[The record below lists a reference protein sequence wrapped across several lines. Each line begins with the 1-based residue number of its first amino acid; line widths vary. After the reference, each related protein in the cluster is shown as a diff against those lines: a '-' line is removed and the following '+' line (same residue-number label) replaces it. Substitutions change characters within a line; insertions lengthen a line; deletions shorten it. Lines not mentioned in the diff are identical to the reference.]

1 MFFNGITQKLT
12 NPLVHAFADF
22 CKPPI
27 LNIDAF
33 WAVLYQLQNGIER
46 VICYASR
53 GLRSSEKLYLAHL
66 LKFLYLKM
74 AITDKLHDYLNGNQL
89 FEVRTKTTRSR
100 MSQLHVRQIATGSLV
115 IRAYYLIYVED
126 LQLT

>member
-12 NPLVHAFADF
+12 NPLVHAIAYFS
-22 CKPPI
+22 KPPI
-27 LNIDAF
+27 LNIDASIDGF
-33 WAVLYQLQNGIER
+33 WAVLYQLQNGM
-46 VICYASR
+46 
-53 GLRSSEKLYLAHL
+53 RSSEKLYLAHL

-100 MSQLHVRQIATGSLV
+100 MSQLHVCQIATGSLV
-115 IRAYYLIYVED
+115 IRVYYLIYVED

>member
-1 MFFNGITQKLT
+1 MVLKGPFVTQAEGCDHLK
-12 NPLVHAFADF
+12 
-22 CKPPI
+22 
-27 LNIDAF
+27 
-33 WAVLYQLQNGIER
+33 
-46 VICYASR
+46 
-53 GLRSSEKLYLAHL
+53 SSILAHL